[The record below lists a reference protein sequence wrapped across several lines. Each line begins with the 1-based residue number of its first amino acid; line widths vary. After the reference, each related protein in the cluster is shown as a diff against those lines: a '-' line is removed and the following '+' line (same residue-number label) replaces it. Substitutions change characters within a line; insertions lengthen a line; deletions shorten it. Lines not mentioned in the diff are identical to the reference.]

1 MGPPNYNFKWKNTK
15 KGSKILKHDYRT
27 REPGSTTKMLKELEL
42 QSLSDRRKDK
52 RLNYLYKIEQGMV
65 PAINPNNYLT
75 PIKTKRKI
83 NAK

>member
-1 MGPPNYNFKWKNTK
+1 
-15 KGSKILKHDYRT
+15 
-27 REPGSTTKMLKELEL
+27 MLKELEL

-65 PAINPNNYLT
+65 RAINPNNYLT